1 MRPGRR
7 DLPMERVSRQG
18 ANQLD
23 AFRAQVLERRTL
35 AADLELALH
44 RILSRTG
51 FSGPGHIHVS
61 MADEAIEPRYVVVI
75 DSDAAW
81 IIAQFFRSP
90 SHLGINDNPVV
101 WTIEPKKAKAIV
113 SAAR

>member
-1 MRPGRR
+1 
-7 DLPMERVSRQG
+7 
-18 ANQLD
+18 
-23 AFRAQVLERRTL
+23 
-35 AADLELALH
+35 
-44 RILSRTG
+44 
-51 FSGPGHIHVS
+51 

-90 SHLGINDNPVV
+90 SHLGINSNPVV

-113 SAAR
+113 SAAG